1 MKKNVNIASP
11 LRQDHPQLVDPVV
24 FKIQSMVLVVR
35 RVPLRS
41 VVAHHPLAL
50 VLSGRDEGLHLGG
63 EPPAVLPVP
72 AVRDARLVLLEQ
84 SGEQNLRERRGREL
98 ADDIVSRPAGW
109 QT

>member
-1 MKKNVNIASP
+1 
-11 LRQDHPQLVDPVV
+11 
-24 FKIQSMVLVVR
+24 MVLVVR

-50 VLSGRDEGLHLGG
+50 VLSGRDEGLHLGI

-84 SGEQNLRERRGREL
+84 SGEQNLRSNNISARSQRLAVASSGERRL
-98 ADDIVSRPAGW
+98 VVPAAPPKKDKVRDVHFL
-109 QT
+109 QKN

>member
-1 MKKNVNIASP
+1 
-11 LRQDHPQLVDPVV
+11 
-24 FKIQSMVLVVR
+24 MVLVVR

-63 EPPAVLPVP
+63 EAVLPVP